1 MIHRILAGIRVS
13 KGTLGFDVI
22 EKVGPGGHFVLED
35 HTVEHMMDEFFYP
48 NLSVRCNFDIW
59 EEEGRPSMLSRAR
72 DLVEKILED
81 GQEGLLDPDLA
92 FEINKAFP
100 GIQNI

>member
-1 MIHRILAGIRVS
+1 M
-13 KGTLGFDVI
+13 
-22 EKVGPGGHFVLED
+22 ED

-59 EEEGRPSMLSRAR
+59 EQRGRPGMLSQAKE
-72 DLVEKILED
+72 LVGEILTD
-81 GQEGLLDPDLA
+81 GREGLLDTSLIVQI
-92 FEINKAFP
+92 EKKFP